1 MKELRNKRILTI
13 PEAVEYSGYSRG
25 TIQNWINSGLLPYEE
40 LPSRGNG
47 RKRFIR
53 IRTVDLEDFLE
64 KHYSTGV
71 VHEGVVNDEIPDGTP
86 DNEPFLKPRKNN
98 RK

>member
-1 MKELRNKRILTI
+1 MKDLRNKRILTI
-13 PEAVEYSGYSRG
+13 SEAVEYSGYSRG
-25 TIQNWINSGLLPYEE
+25 TITNWLDRGLLPYEE

-53 IRTVDLEDFLE
+53 IRTVDLDDLLDQ
-64 KHYSTGV
+64 HYSTGV
-71 VHEGVVNDEIPDGTP
+71 VHEDLINEEIPDGNP
-86 DNEPFLKPRKNN
+86 DGEVFLEPRKQN